1 MNITPELML
10 EFIKIYY
17 APEFLPCDLGAEE
30 MFEAEFYLNLA
41 DFTDERTTKK

>member
-1 MNITPELML
+1 MNITPEIML

-17 APEFLPCDLGAEE
+17 AIEFLPCDLGAEE

-41 DFTDERTTKK
+41 DFTDETGKV